1 MGRHQHKP
9 ARGVGDDGVESRVP
23 AGNIPFDG
31 VEQGVDD
38 GVSSHMYG
46 LGREVFPEEVLLA
59 RGRGRKVKGRELADE
74 PSVSLLREGGPYV
87 SGAKARLDVD
97 DGKLVVEAR
106 QRGGEGR
113 GRVALDEDCVRLA
126 ILDGAAHSFE
136 SARGHLRERL
146 AGAVDVQIDVGGNA
160 EESVDLVEHFPML
173 ARYRDDRAEARVVV
187 EGVDERGHL
196 DGLGARS
203 VDEHDVD
210 GFGRRIGH
218 GCVALSGFT
227 ILWQYL

>member
-1 MGRHQHKP
+1 MGRHQHEP
-9 ARGVGDDGVESRVP
+9 ARGVGYGGVESRVP
-23 AGNIPFDG
+23 AGNVPFDG

-38 GVSSHMYG
+38 GVSGHVDG
-46 LGREVFPEEVLLA
+46 LGREVFAKEILLA
-59 RGRGRKVKGRELADE
+59 RGRGRKVEGGKLADE

-87 SGAKARLDVD
+87 SRAKARLDVD

-113 GRVALDEDCVRLA
+113 GRVALDEDRVRLA
-126 ILDGAAHSFE
+126 ILDGATHSFE

-146 AGAVDVQIDVGGNA
+146 AGAVDVQIDVGGDA

-173 ARYRDDRAEARVVV
+173 ARHRDDRAEARVVV
-187 EGVDERGHL
+187 EGVDERGHF
-196 DGLGARS
+196 DGLGARP

-210 GFGRRIGH
+210 GVGRRIH

-227 ILWQYL
+227 IL